1 MIDANVSL
9 ASPEDS
15 HRDMVEKLAEKFS
28 LSRKQGIALEE
39 YKAASGPD
47 YVLKQAEIVRF
58 EPRDH
63 VARSFVARFARR
75 LATP

>member
-15 HRDMVEKLAEKFS
+15 HRDMVEKFS

-39 YKAASGPD
+39 YKAHPALTMS
-47 YVLKQAEIVRF
+47 
-58 EPRDH
+58 
-63 VARSFVARFARR
+63 
-75 LATP
+75 